1 MSHYQDRLDSD
12 LAKIRDEIGEIAS
25 GVETAVK
32 NAVHATLTRNDELA
46 YATILGDHPINRR
59 VRRLDHDCHAF
70 VARHLPS
77 AGPLRFVSSALRL
90 AIALE
95 RVGDYAVAI
104 CRELAQ
110 MREPIPPT
118 VARDIELLAEQSE
131 RILRQAIRAFV
142 DGNAEMARGAMGMA
156 DQVNATFSKVF
167 RDLLDEGE
175 GSEHRL
181 RDLFALLVIFNRLE
195 RVSDQAKN
203 ICEETLFAVSGETKP
218 PKRYRILFVDREN
231 HCHSQIAMAYARKF
245 FPQSGKFDSAGWEPA
260 DSLEQRC
267 ASFLDRRGYDIQTLH
282 PRRLDMTHDELGD
295 FHVVVSLDGNLRERA
310 AIPYSTVYLE
320 WDLGPKPDALDQE
333 RAEELLEELHRDLG
347 HRIGEL
353 MGILRGQ
360 DAN

>member
-1 MSHYQDRLDSD
+1 MSHYQERLEVD
-12 LAKIRDEIGEIAS
+12 LAKIRDEIGEIAD

-32 NAVHATLTRNDELA
+32 NAVRATLTRNTELA

-77 AGPLRFVSSALRL
+77 AGPLRFISSALRL
-90 AIALE
+90 SIALE

-131 RILRQAIRAFV
+131 RILRQAIRAFLA
-142 DGNAEMARGAMGMA
+142 GNAEMARGAMGMA
-156 DQVNATFSKVF
+156 DQVNSTFGKVF

-175 GSEHRL
+175 NSEHRL

-218 PKRYRILFVDREN
+218 PKRYRVLFVDREN
-231 HCHSQIAMAYARKF
+231 HCHSQIATAYARKA
-245 FPQSGKFDSAGWEPA
+245 FPKSGTYESAGWEPA
-260 DSLEQRC
+260 EALEQRC
-267 ASFLDRRGYDIQTLH
+267 ASFLDRHGYDVHELR
-282 PRRLDMTHDELGD
+282 PRALDLTHDELAD
-295 FHVVVSLDGNLRERA
+295 FHVVVSLDGDLHERA
-310 AIPYSTVYLE
+310 LIPYSTVYLE
-320 WDLGPKPDALDQE
+320 WDLGPKADALDQE
-333 RAEELLEELHRDLG
+333 RAEELFEEVHRDLS
-347 HRIGEL
+347 HRIGGLMEL
-353 MGILRGQ
+353 LRGK
-360 DAN
+360 DAA